1 MGDDAVALDGVTVR
15 RHGRAGEEL
24 VLLADVTWR
33 VGAGEHW
40 VVLGPN
46 GAGKSTMLQLAGGVT
61 HPSEGTVHVL
71 GHRIGGVDMR
81 ALRERIGHVDAATAR
96 GLKRGLDGRDVV
108 LSGAFGSLAPQR
120 RRLGPE
126 HEERADGLLAL
137 TGSEVLG
144 PRRFD
149 DCSQGERQRLLLA
162 RALMAGGP
170 GSGAGMR
177 RRSADR
183 DATPS
188 GRTVGDATAA
198 AGGASDPGEATGGAA
213 TPDDPAAATPDDDG
227 PDLLL
232 LDEPASG
239 LDLPSRERLVAALV
253 ASARRWPD
261 LPTITVTHH
270 LEEIPPTTTHALL
283 LRDGHV
289 LAAGPV
295 ADVLASDPVSACFGL
310 PVVVTRA
317 GGRWAARLA
326 D

>member
-1 MGDDAVALDGVTVR
+1 MTDTPTATSDAVRLDRVVVR
-15 RHGRAGEEL
+15 RHGRGGEEL
-24 VLLADVTWR
+24 VLLDGVSWR
-33 VGAGEHW
+33 VGPGEHW
-40 VVLGPN
+40 AVLGPN
-46 GAGKSTMLQLAGGVT
+46 GAGKSTLLQLAGGVT
-61 HPSEGTVHVL
+61 HPTSGAVHVL

-81 ALRERIGHVDAATAR
+81 ALRERIGQVDAATAR

-120 RRLGPE
+120 RRLTGA
-126 HEERADGLLAL
+126 HEARADELLRL

-170 GSGAGMR
+170 GSGAGLR
-177 RRSADR
+177 GGGD
-183 DATPS
+183 
-188 GRTVGDATAA
+188 GDA
-198 AGGASDPGEATGGAA
+198 
-213 TPDDPAAATPDDDG
+213 G

-239 LDLPSRERLVAALV
+239 LDLPSRERLVAALT
-253 ASARRWPD
+253 ASAHRWPD

-283 LRDGHV
+283 LR
-289 LAAGPV
+289 AGR
-295 ADVLASDPVSACFGL
+295 VLASGPAGEVLASGPVSACFGL
-310 PVVVTRA
+310 GVTVERR
-317 GGRWAARLA
+317 GGRWAARMTDA
-326 D
+326 

>member
-1 MGDDAVALDGVTVR
+1 MTDTPTATSDAVRLHRVVVR
-15 RHGRAGEEL
+15 RHGRGGEEL
-24 VLLADVTWR
+24 VLLEDVSWR
-33 VGAGEHW
+33 VGPGEHW

-46 GAGKSTMLQLAGGVT
+46 GAGKSTLLQLAGGVT
-61 HPSEGTVHVL
+61 HPTSGAVHVL

-81 ALRERIGHVDAATAR
+81 ALRERVGQVDAATAR

-126 HEERADGLLAL
+126 HEARADELLRL
-137 TGSEVLG
+137 TGSEILG

-170 GSGAGMR
+170 GSGAGLR
-177 RRSADR
+177 GPSAGR
-183 DATPS
+183 AGAEDA
-188 GRTVGDATAA
+188 
-198 AGGASDPGEATGGAA
+198 
-213 TPDDPAAATPDDDG
+213 G

-239 LDLPSRERLVAALV
+239 LDLPSRERLVAALT
-253 ASARRWPD
+253 ASARRWPA

-283 LRDGHV
+283 LRAGSV
-289 LAAGPV
+289 LAAGP
-295 ADVLASDPVSACFGL
+295 AGDVLTSAPVSDCFGL
-310 PVVVTRA
+310 PVVVTRD
-317 GGRWAARLA
+317 GGRWAARL
-326 D
+326 DEER

>member
-1 MGDDAVALDGVTVR
+1 MHASPANRFDAVRLDGVTVR

-24 VLLADVTWR
+24 LLLDDVSWR

-46 GAGKSTMLQLAGGVT
+46 GAGKSTLLQLAGGVT
-61 HPSEGTVHVL
+61 HPTAGTVDVL
-71 GHRIGGVDMR
+71 GRRVGGVDLR

-96 GLKRGLDGRDVV
+96 GLRRGLDGRDVV

-126 HEERADGLLAL
+126 HEARADELLAL
-137 TGSEVLG
+137 TGSTVLG

-170 GSGAGMR
+170 GSGAGLGEFDGR
-177 RRSADR
+177 AADR
-183 DATPS
+183 AADREGTPDAGGS
-188 GRTVGDATAA
+188 GRRDGAGEEDA
-198 AGGASDPGEATGGAA
+198 
-213 TPDDPAAATPDDDG
+213 G

-253 ASARRWPD
+253 ASAHRWPA

-283 LRDGHV
+283 LRDGR
-289 LAAGPV
+289 
-295 ADVLASDPVSACFGL
+295 VLASGTADDVLSTAPVSRCFGL
-310 PVVVTRA
+310 PVTVERS
-317 GGRWAARLA
+317 GGRWAARMTG
-326 D
+326 

>member
-1 MGDDAVALDGVTVR
+1 VHGPPSTAVALDGVTVR

-24 VLLADVTWR
+24 VLLGDVSWR
-33 VGAGEHW
+33 VRAGEHW
-40 VVLGPN
+40 VLLGPT

-61 HPSEGTVHVL
+61 HPTEGTVHVL
-71 GHRIGGVDMR
+71 GRRIGGVDMR

-126 HEERADGLLAL
+126 HDERADGLLVL
-137 TGSEVLG
+137 TGSEELG

-170 GSGAGMR
+170 GSGAAL
-177 RRSADR
+177 RSG
-183 DATPS
+183 
-188 GRTVGDATAA
+188 GRAPGWGE
-198 AGGASDPGEATGGAA
+198 AGDPGAPDGADGGSDA
-213 TPDDPAAATPDDDG
+213 G

-253 ASARRWPD
+253 ASAGRWPS

-283 LRDGHV
+283 LRGGRV
-289 LAAGPV
+289 LAAGP
-295 ADVLASDPVSACFGL
+295 ADEVLASGPVSACFGL
-310 PVVVTRA
+310 PVTVARS
-317 GGRWAARLA
+317 GGRWAARMA
-326 D
+326 G

>member
-1 MGDDAVALDGVTVR
+1 MPAATTQPDDAVRLEGVTVR

-24 VLLADVTWR
+24 VLLDDVSWR
-33 VGAGEHW
+33 VGPGEHW
-40 VVLGPN
+40 AVLGPN

-61 HPSEGTVHVL
+61 HPTSGTVHVL
-71 GHRIGGVDMR
+71 GRRIGGVDMR
-81 ALRERIGHVDAATAR
+81 TLRERIGHVDAATSR

-126 HEERADGLLAL
+126 HLERADGLLAL

-144 PRRFD
+144 ARRFD

-170 GSGAGMR
+170 GAGEGLRPTPGAGHDR
-177 RRSADR
+177 PAD
-183 DATPS
+183 
-188 GRTVGDATAA
+188 G
-198 AGGASDPGEATGGAA
+198 
-213 TPDDPAAATPDDDG
+213 G

-253 ASARRWPD
+253 ASARRWPS
-261 LPTITVTHH
+261 LPTIAVTHH

-283 LRDGHV
+283 LRGGRV
-289 LAAGPV
+289 LAAGP
-295 ADVLASDPVSACFGL
+295 AGDVLASDPVSRCFDL
-310 PVVVTRA
+310 PVVVTRSA
-317 GGRWAARLA
+317 GRWAARLDGA
-326 D
+326 G

>member
-1 MGDDAVALDGVTVR
+1 MDTDAVRLDDVTVR
-15 RHGRAGEEL
+15 RHGRGGEEL
-24 VLLADVTWR
+24 VLLDRVSWR
-33 VGAGEHW
+33 VAPGEHW

-46 GAGKSTMLQLAGGVT
+46 GAGKSTLLQLAGGVT
-61 HPSEGTVHVL
+61 HPTSGVVHVL

-81 ALRERIGHVDAATAR
+81 ALRERVGQVDAATAR

-120 RRLGPE
+120 RRLTPE
-126 HEERADGLLAL
+126 HEALADELLRL
-137 TGSEVLG
+137 TGSEILG

-170 GSGAGMR
+170 GSGAGLR
-177 RRSADR
+177 GAG
-183 DATPS
+183 
-188 GRTVGDATAA
+188 GRAGDA
-198 AGGASDPGEATGGAA
+198 
-213 TPDDPAAATPDDDG
+213 G

-239 LDLPSRERLVAALV
+239 LDLPSRERLVSALT
-253 ASARRWPD
+253 ASAHRWPH

-283 LRDGHV
+283 LRDGRV
-289 LAAGPV
+289 LAAGT
-295 ADVLASDPVSACFGL
+295 ADDVLVSGPVSACFGL
-310 PVVVTRA
+310 GVTVERH
-317 GGRWAARLA
+317 GGRWAARMA
-326 D
+326 QA

>member
-1 MGDDAVALDGVTVR
+1 MNAPTTTPDAVRMDAVTVR
-15 RHGRAGEEL
+15 RHGRDGEEL
-24 VLLADVTWR
+24 LLLDDLSWR
-33 VGAGEHW
+33 VGPGEHW

-61 HPSEGTVHVL
+61 HPTTGTVHVL
-71 GHRIGGVDMR
+71 GHRVGGVDLR

-96 GLKRGLDGRDVV
+96 GLRRGLDGREVV

-120 RRLGPE
+120 RRLGPA
-126 HEERADGLLAL
+126 HEARADALLSL
-137 TGSEVLG
+137 TGSDALG

-162 RALMAGGP
+162 RALMAGGDGTGP
-170 GSGAGMR
+170 QGPDGPARGSGG
-177 RRSADR
+177 DR
-183 DATPS
+183 D
-188 GRTVGDATAA
+188 G
-198 AGGASDPGEATGGAA
+198 AGPAPGGE
-213 TPDDPAAATPDDDG
+213 G

-261 LPTITVTHH
+261 LPTVAVTHH

-283 LRDGHV
+283 LRDGRV
-289 LAAGPV
+289 RAAGPV
-295 ADVLASDPVSACFGL
+295 DEVLTSDPVSGCFGL
-310 PVVVTRA
+310 PVVVERT
-317 GGRWAARLA
+317 GGRWAARIA

>member
-1 MGDDAVALDGVTVR
+1 MTASAAPAARDAVRLDAVTVR
-15 RHGRAGEEL
+15 RHGRDGEEL
-24 VLLADVTWR
+24 LLLDDVSWR

-61 HPSEGTVHVL
+61 HPTTGTVHVL
-71 GHRIGGVDMR
+71 GHRVGGVDLR
-81 ALRERIGHVDAATAR
+81 ALRERVGHVDAATAR
-96 GLKRGLDGRDVV
+96 GLRRGLDGRDVV

-120 RRLGPE
+120 RRLGPA
-126 HEERADGLLAL
+126 HEARADALLAL
-137 TGSEVLG
+137 TGSEALG

-170 GSGAGMR
+170 GTG
-177 RRSADR
+177 
-183 DATPS
+183 P
-188 GRTVGDATAA
+188 GRPVGDAATTSPAAPAPTGTAP
-198 AGGASDPGEATGGAA
+198 DPGSGSGPGADGDPG
-213 TPDDPAAATPDDDG
+213 PDGDAG

-253 ASARRWPD
+253 ASARRWPE

-283 LRDGHV
+283 LRGGRV

-295 ADVLASDPVSACFGL
+295 DETLTSDPVSSCFGL
-310 PVVVTRA
+310 SVVVARA
-317 GGRWAARLA
+317 GGRWAARIDA
-326 D
+326 

>member
-1 MGDDAVALDGVTVR
+1 MHDTAATTHDAVRLDRVTVR

-24 VLLADVTWR
+24 VLLDDVSWR

-61 HPSEGTVHVL
+61 HPTEGTVHVL
-71 GHRIGGVDMR
+71 GRRIGGVDLR

-120 RRLGPE
+120 RRLRTE
-126 HEERADGLLAL
+126 HEARADELLAL

-170 GSGAGMR
+170 GG
-177 RRSADR
+177 
-183 DATPS
+183 
-188 GRTVGDATAA
+188 
-198 AGGASDPGEATGGAA
+198 
-213 TPDDPAAATPDDDG
+213 G

-239 LDLPSRERLVAALV
+239 LDLPSRERLVGALV

-270 LEEIPPTTTHALL
+270 LEEIPPTSTHALL
-283 LRDGHV
+283 LRDGR
-289 LAAGPV
+289 
-295 ADVLASDPVSACFGL
+295 VLASGSADEVLASGPVSQCFGL
-310 PVVVTRA
+310 PVTVERS
-317 GGRWAARLA
+317 GGRWAARM
-326 D
+326 DPRG